1 MPQSSRVLLFL
12 LAAVIG
18 LPVIVLSSEADE
30 QQTCSRN
37 TAADDVVATI
47 RKSASRTRAK
57 YTQARSEKTD
67 EMKKL
72 RASNPIAALVSAL
85 QSE

>member
-30 QQTCSRN
+30 QQTCSKN
-37 TAADDVVATI
+37 AADDVVATI

-57 YTQARSEKTD
+57 YTQARAEKTD